1 MTKAV
6 VLARGLG
13 TRMREGSRQAGDLT
27 PGQAAVAASG
37 LKAMMPI
44 GARPFL
50 DFALTRL
57 ADAGCRDVC
66 LVVGPEHFAI
76 RRYYEA
82 IACHRLTIS
91 FAIQA
96 RALGTADAVAAA
108 AEFAGNDPFLV
119 VNGDNL
125 YPVDALRRLRELAE
139 CGLIGFDREGLIR
152 SSNIEPER
160 IARFA
165 VVEVDDDGWL
175 TGITE
180 KPDPEALAN
189 RSGRTRV
196 SMNAWR
202 FDARIFEAIGAVMP
216 SVRGELELPEAV
228 QVAMTAQACRFRVI
242 DADEAVLDLTS
253 IRDVRAIERR
263 LVDVEIAL

>member
-1 MTKAV
+1 MAKAV

-13 TRMREGSRQAGDLT
+13 TRMREGSDETRGLT

-37 LKAMMPI
+37 VKAMMPI
-44 GARPFL
+44 GPRPFL

-57 ADAGCRDVC
+57 ADAGCREVC
-66 LVVGPEHFAI
+66 LVIGPEHFAI
-76 RRYYEA
+76 RRYYAA
-82 IACHRLTIS
+82 IPCHRLTIR

-96 RALGTADAVAAA
+96 RALGTANAVAAA
-108 AEFAGNDPFLV
+108 AAFVGEDPFLV

-125 YPVDALRRLRELAE
+125 YPVSALRALNELGE
-139 CGLIGFDREGLIR
+139 CGLVGFDREGLIR
-152 SSNIEPER
+152 TGNIEPGR

-165 VVEVDDDGWL
+165 AVEVGDDGYL

-180 KPDPEALAN
+180 KPDPPAFAP
-189 RSGRTRV
+189 RSGPTRV

-228 QVAMTAQACRFRVI
+228 QVAMTAQGCRFRVI

-263 LVDVEIAL
+263 LEDGEIAL

>member
-1 MTKAV
+1 MAKAV

-13 TRMREGSRQAGDLT
+13 TRMREGSSRARGLT

-37 LKAMMPI
+37 VKAMMPI

-50 DFALTRL
+50 DFALTRI
-57 ADAGCRDVC
+57 ADAGFRDVC

-82 IACHRLTIS
+82 IACRRLTIS

-108 AEFAGNDPFLV
+108 AAFAGDDPFLV

-125 YPVDALRRLRELAE
+125 YPVDALRRLRELGE
-139 CGLIGFDREGLIR
+139 CGLVGFDREGLIR
-152 SSNIEPER
+152 RSNIEPAR

-165 VVEVDDDGWL
+165 LVEVDGEGYL
-175 TGITE
+175 TGINE
-180 KPDPEALAN
+180 KPEAQALVD

-202 FDARIFEAIGAVMP
+202 FDARIFEAIRSVMP

-228 QVAMTAQACRFRVI
+228 QVAMVGGACRFRVI
-242 DADEAVLDLTS
+242 DADDAVLDLTS
-253 IRDVRAIERR
+253 AGDVRALERR
-263 LVDVEIAL
+263 LRGMEVTL